1 MSGAPSRCQ
10 AGWWCLALICVRRLA
25 NLTIRDTLASLVDRS
40 RLMRRAD
47 AGGQTRRWTHDGLC
61 ANTAG
66 YLGHYLSHAPKEA
79 GPGPKLIEE
88 PLTVLL
94 D

>member
-1 MSGAPSRCQ
+1 
-10 AGWWCLALICVRRLA
+10 LICVRRLA
-25 NLTIRDTLASLVDRS
+25 NLTIHDTLASLVYRS

-47 AGGQTRRWTHDGLC
+47 AGRQTRRWTHDGLC

-66 YLGHYLSHAPKEA
+66 YLAHYWIHAPKA
-79 GPGPKLIEE
+79 VGQRSKLIEE